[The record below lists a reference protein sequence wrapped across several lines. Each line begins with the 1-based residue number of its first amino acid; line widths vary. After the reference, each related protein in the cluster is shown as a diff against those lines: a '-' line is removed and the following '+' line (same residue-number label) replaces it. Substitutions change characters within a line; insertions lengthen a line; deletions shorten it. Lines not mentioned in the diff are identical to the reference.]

1 VSRKNLTLVD
11 EPAEDPEVGPGESTL
26 RQLAEQV
33 LRKSNS
39 EFSGWSSLG
48 QRFLQWVRW
57 NVMRGIG
64 DFFEGRKLGLAIII
78 CAVTIG
84 APIGV
89 ILLTTAYFG
98 MLNNTI
104 FPLEE
109 TVSWYADFIVI
120 WATPLQVGVTVVVL
134 SLAIVVFDWWVDR
147 LTPRPG
153 IEMLRVSATDG
164 GPVEFSINARRSA
177 QTSFMRQAVETHGP
191 KVTTDHSATEADS
204 VAVPLATT
212 PACEHDGEVSL
223 AEAPGSDPVLAYTA
237 VGLKIHEH
245 GADLSEREAVEAATE
260 AMEELTRAVGVSSDD
275 SDGRPVDIAVSH
287 RVTATGEYGQR
298 ADDHTAI
305 GGTFQPVI
313 VAAGPRREATQA
325 VRAVADSYG
334 RLVRG
339 LDNVSLTYS
348 VRTSP
353 RWPWLP
359 AAVTERMP
367 SIRQRSLPRLLTESV
382 VLKAKPLPRLFA
394 RFFGRTRGIA
404 VSPAE
409 LVPYLRL
416 PRLTERTREFCR
428 VVPRESV
435 GNATPH
441 GNLDPFIDA
450 DGGDD
455 AATGIDAER

>member
-1 VSRKNLTLVD
+1 
-11 EPAEDPEVGPGESTL
+11 VGPGESTL

-57 NVMRGIG
+57 HMMRP
-64 DFFEGRKLGLAIII
+64 
-78 CAVTIG
+78 IG
-84 APIGV
+84 AAFEKRKWK
-89 ILLTTAYFG
+89 ILELLALSVPALFCV
-98 MLNNTI
+98 LI
-104 FPLEE
+104 
-109 TVSWYADFIVI
+109 AVI
-120 WATPLQVGVTVVVL
+120 WASALWDGVVL
-134 SLAIVVFDWWVDR
+134 SVFDIGRVLIFTSEVTLSNFQIGLIVAGFIMLIVGYEWFATRV
-147 LTPRPG
+147 TPRPG
-153 IEMLRVSATDG
+153 IETLRVSATNG
-164 GPVEFSINARRSA
+164 GPVTFSINAKRSA
-177 QTSFMRQAVETHGP
+177 QTSFMRQAIETHGP
-191 KVTTDHSATEADS
+191 KVTTEHSATETETA
-204 VAVPLATT
+204 AVPLATMSE
-212 PACEHDGEVSL
+212 CDHDGEVSL
-223 AEAPGSDPVLAYTA
+223 SEAPGSDPVLAYTA
-237 VGLKIHEH
+237 VNLKIHEH
-245 GADLSEREAVEAATE
+245 GADLAECETVTADTE
-260 AMEELTRAVGVSSDD
+260 AMEELTRAVGVWSDD
-275 SDGRPVDIAVSH
+275 ADGSPVDIAVSH
-287 RVTATGEYGQR
+287 RVTSTGEYGQR

-325 VRAVADSYG
+325 VRAVADSYS
-334 RLVRG
+334 RLVRD

-367 SIRQRSLPRLLTESV
+367 SVRQRSLPRLLTESV

-394 RFFGRTRGIA
+394 RFLGRTRGIA

-441 GNLDPFIDA
+441 GNLAAFIDA

-455 AATGIDAER
+455 AATGTDGER